1 MLYYSQ
7 LARRYAKSCARCN
20 RPAEKIRRFFLFLGG
35 HALGLTPPGV
45 ELYALATDFYGFIGA
60 YPHIIL
66 FLGGQLADRLGS
78 GLIFAYGHGLI
89 ALFEVR
95 GCAVLYLIPG
105 GLGSLLFPS
114 DLKTFLGSF
123 HLRHAGTLGVN
134 VIGHGLTAAVIA
146 LEGHFYGIF
155 AHILHALGIADGIIR
170 TILQGFAL
178 AVFHGHRRFLHLAV
192 IGVSGFAQLDIAGF
206 IVCLQGLGV
215 CGLAAGT
222 GTSISCR
229 PFAVLRS
236 RGLGQGTAFFFVIMT
251 QRRDNIPVHL
261 ICANGAEV
269 GRVARSGA
277 GGQY

>member
-1 MLYYSQ
+1 MAGGNDKNVL
-7 LARRYAKSCARCN
+7 L
-20 RPAEKIRRFFLFLGG
+20 LGG

-45 ELYALATDFYGFIGA
+45 EFYALATDFYGFIGA
-60 YPHIIL
+60 HAHIIL
-66 FLGGQLADRLGS
+66 LLRRQLVHTLRSGLILADRHRLG
-78 GLIFAYGHGLI
+78 
-89 ALFEVR
+89 ALKLAA
-95 GCAVLYLIPG
+95 GTILYLIPG
-105 GLGSLLFPS
+105 GLRRLLFPGH
-114 DLKTFLGSF
+114 LKAFLGSGN
-123 HLRHAGTLGVN
+123 LRHTCTFRDDIVGQALC
-134 VIGHGLTAAVIA
+134 AAVIS
-146 LEGHFYGIF
+146 LEGHFYGVF
-155 AHILHALGIADGIIR
+155 AHIFHTLGVADGVIR
-170 TILQGFAL
+170 TVLQGLAL
-178 AVFHGHRRFLHLAV
+178 AVFHGHRRFLHFAV
-192 IGVSGFAQLDIAGF
+192 VGASSFAQLDIAGF

-277 GGQY
+277 GGQYRIPRLVIMLVTADF